1 VRRVLCLYPFKRAT
15 AEKLAGI
22 SPELAI
28 TFAGPDGQDAV
39 NAITDERFDALLANF
54 CPVDLRKVPALK
66 WLATIGAGVDHLKAI
81 DPWSQG
87 VTVTNGSGLHGTA
100 IAEYTMAA
108 FLWFSQNQSDR
119 GENQKQRLWPT
130 AWTERW
136 KELLGAS
143 LRGRTLTVV
152 GYGSIG
158 REVARLASAFG
169 MRVVAIKA
177 RPALMKDPGFSLPGL
192 GDPDGAIPARTGDLA
207 DVAEFFAESDF
218 AVLTLPA
225 TPRTEKIID
234 RAAIAALPRHA
245 VLVNVARG
253 KILDEAALSDALSR
267 GSLRG
272 AVLDVAVTEPLP
284 KDSPLWQV
292 PNLVLTP
299 HISAINDPVG
309 WWDLVA
315 VLMTE
320 NLRRYAAG
328 RELMNVV
335 NGAAGY

>member
-1 VRRVLCLYPFKRAT
+1 MRRVLCLYPFDTAT
-15 AEKLAGI
+15 QKKIAGI
-22 SPELAI
+22 SSELAI
-28 TFAGPDGQDAV
+28 TFADPDGQDAV
-39 NAITDERFDALLANF
+39 NAIRDDRLDALLANF
-54 CPVDLRKVPALK
+54 SPADFTNVPALK
-66 WLATIGAGVDHLKAI
+66 WLATIGAGVDHLRAN

-108 FLWFSQNQSDR
+108 MLTFSQKLADRARNQ
-119 GENQKQRLWPT
+119 QQRSYPA
-130 AWTERW
+130 AWTDGW
-136 KELLGAS
+136 KQLLGIS
-143 LRGRTLTVV
+143 LRGRTVSVV

-158 REVARLASAFG
+158 REVARIASALG
-169 MRVVAIKA
+169 MRVLAIKA
-177 RPALMKDPGFSLPGL
+177 RPTIKKDAGFSLPGV
-192 GDPDGAIPARTGDLA
+192 GDPDGAIPARTGGLEDLA
-207 DVAEFFAESDF
+207 RFFAESDYV
-218 AVLTLPA
+218 VLTLPA
-225 TPRTEKIID
+225 TAVTEKVID
-234 RAAIAALPRHA
+234 RTAIAALPSHA

-253 KILDEAALSDALSR
+253 KILDEAALSDALSD

-284 KDSPLWQV
+284 NDSPLWEV

-315 VLMTE
+315 ALMTE
-320 NLRRYAAG
+320 NLGRYAAG
-328 RELMNVV
+328 RDLVNVV

>member
-1 VRRVLCLYPFKRAT
+1 MRRELCLYPFDKAT
-15 AEKLAGI
+15 QDKLAGI

-28 TFAGPDGQDAV
+28 TFSDPDGQDTV
-39 NAITDERFDALLANF
+39 NGIRDEKLDALLANY
-54 CPVDLRKVPALK
+54 CPADLSKVPALK
-66 WLATIGAGVDHLKAI
+66 WLGTIGAGVEHLRAI
-81 DPWSQG
+81 DPWSRG

-108 FLWFSQNQSDR
+108 LLSFSQKQIDRVQNQ
-119 GENQKQRLWPT
+119 QQRRWPV

-136 KELLGAS
+136 KQLLGVS

-169 MRVVAIKA
+169 MRVLAIKA
-177 RPALMKDPGFSLPGL
+177 RPTVMKDPGFSLPGV
-192 GDPDGAIPARTGDLA
+192 GDPDGAIPARTGGLA
-207 DVAEFFAESDF
+207 DVASFFTESDY

-225 TPRTEKIID
+225 TPTTEQIID
-234 RAAIAALPRHA
+234 RSTIAALPPHA

-267 GSLRG
+267 GTLRG
-272 AVLDVAVTEPLP
+272 AVLDVAITEPLSQ
-284 KDSPLWQV
+284 DSPLWQV

-309 WWDLVA
+309 WWDLVV

-320 NLRRYAAG
+320 NLGRYAAG
-328 RELMNVV
+328 RDLVNVV